1 MWSLCLYKYH
11 AMKGYGKEDL
21 IQFNVLLGF
30 WLNGGEWWASC
41 LGDFLPGR
49 NTLVTTG

>member
-1 MWSLCLYKYH
+1 MFEGFNEIGTTTPLKSTAKEVKVMWSLCLYKYH

-30 WLNGGEWWASC
+30 
-41 LGDFLPGR
+41 
-49 NTLVTTG
+49 